1 MSNDHGRFPPDPPP
15 NSLSGLSL
23 ELDLTDDERKR
34 REAPRTPNPAVPMPA
49 PSAPTAAPLPKPV
62 APHPGGVPQASS
74 YTSDFAT
81 DSAEPLGE
89 VVVESEAVKRARE
102 LAKQL
107 AEKSAVAGKQV
118 SALGAEMGREI
129 AGHSR
134 ALAAKSIGANQPK
147 VIRLEDPSTWLKPM
161 MGPLIALAAAMFLS
175 IIAVIVQKVTDSQF
189 SLSFISVPLLLGAIG
204 FGVVRWIKLQQ
215 D

>member
-1 MSNDHGRFPPDPPP
+1 
-15 NSLSGLSL
+15 
-23 ELDLTDDERKR
+23 
-34 REAPRTPNPAVPMPA
+34 MPGPTA
-49 PSAPTAAPLPKPV
+49 PSPSQPRQTN
-62 APHPGGVPQASS
+62 PGGVPSAASYLS
-74 YTSDFAT
+74 EHAAT
-81 DSAEPLGE
+81 SAEPLGE
-89 VVVESEAVKRARE
+89 VVEESEAAKRARE

-107 AEKSAVAGKQV
+107 AERSAVAGKQV
-118 SALGAEMGREI
+118 AALGAEMGREI
-129 AGHSR
+129 AGQSR

-175 IIAVIVQKVTDSQF
+175 IIVVVVQKVTDSQF
-189 SLSFISVPLLLGAIG
+189 SVSFISVPLLLGAIG